1 MKITKEAKVGLFVAV
16 AITFLYLG
24 YNFLRGKKLF
34 STYNTYYVI
43 YNNVEGLAPST
54 AVYVNG
60 FKVGQVEE
68 ISMPDM
74 LKTDSILVKLLVQGK
89 IQIKSNSIALVTK
102 SGLLDGNVI
111 SINFDDKPA
120 DILKDGSYI
129 FGTREEDLFTS
140 INNMVGPIK
149 TKSEQVLVTLDKVLG
164 SLRQVFNEKGTQ
176 NLTNSVVDLSGALH
190 ALRLTSESL
199 NEIVNQNGNS
209 IGKTL
214 GNVQLISS
222 NIAKNNDEI
231 NRTIKNFGKL
241 SDSLASSDIKATI
254 ENLSVVTKELA
265 MITSKMNKGEG
276 SLGKMMNDK
285 ELYDNLNKS
294 TKELNLLLKDM
305 QRYPG
310 RYVNVSVFGGPS
322 KKAEAKREKD
332 IKTGTYKPE

>member
-43 YNNVEGLAPST
+43 YNNVEGLVPST
-54 AVYVNG
+54 AVFVNG

-111 SINFDDKPA
+111 SINFDDKQSP
-120 DILKDGSYI
+120 ILTDGSFI
-129 FGTREEDLFTS
+129 KGEREEDLFTS
-140 INNMVGPIK
+140 INKLVSPIK

-199 NEIVNQNGNS
+199 NNIVNENGNS
-209 IGKTL
+209 ISKTL
-214 GNVQLISS
+214 GNVQLISG
-222 NIAKNNDEI
+222 NLAKNNEEI

-241 SDSLASSDIKATI
+241 SDSLANSDIKGTI
-254 ENLSVVTKELA
+254 ENLNNVSKELA
-265 MITSKMNKGEG
+265 NITSKMNKGEG
-276 SLGKMMNDK
+276 SLGRMVNDK
-285 ELYDNLNKS
+285 ELYDNLNKT

-310 RYVNVSVFGGPS
+310 RYVNVSFFGGPS

-332 IKTGTYKPE
+332 IKSGTYKPE

>member
-16 AITFLYLG
+16 AITLLYLG

-43 YNNVEGLAPST
+43 YHNVEGLVPST

-111 SINFDDKPA
+111 SVNFDEKPSE
-120 DILKDGSYI
+120 ILADGSFI
-129 FGTREEDLFTS
+129 KGEREEDLFTS
-140 INNMVGPIK
+140 INNLVSPIK

-176 NLTNSVVDLSGALH
+176 NLTNSVVDLSGALR

-209 IGKTL
+209 ISKTL
-214 GNVQLISS
+214 GNVQLIS
-222 NIAKNNDEI
+222 NNLAKNNDEI

-241 SDSLASSDIKATI
+241 SDSLANSDIKGTI
-254 ENLSVVTKELA
+254 ENLSIVTKELA
-265 MITSKMNKGEG
+265 VITSKMNKGEG

-322 KKAEAKREKD
+322 KKADAKREKD
-332 IKTGTYKPE
+332 LKSGSYKPE

>member
-34 STYNTYYVI
+34 STYNTYYIV
-43 YNNVEGLAPST
+43 YNNVEGLVPST

-74 LKTDSILVKLLVQGK
+74 LKTDSILVKILVQGK

-111 SINFDDKPA
+111 SINFDDKSSM
-120 DILKDGSYI
+120 ILTDGSFI
-129 FGTREEDLFTS
+129 TGAREEDLFTS
-140 INNMVGPIK
+140 INNLVSPIK

-164 SLRQVFNEKGTQ
+164 SLRQVFNEKGTE

-199 NEIVNQNGNS
+199 NKIVNENGNS
-209 IGKTL
+209 LSKTL
-214 GNVQLISS
+214 GNVQLIS
-222 NIAKNNDEI
+222 NNLAKNNDEI
-231 NRTIKNFGKL
+231 NKTIKNFGKL
-241 SDSLASSDIKATI
+241 SDSLANSDIKGTI
-254 ENLSVVTKELA
+254 ENLSIVTKELA

-322 KKAEAKREKD
+322 KKAEAKREQE
-332 IKTGTYKPE
+332 IKSGTYKPE

>member
-149 TKSEQVLVTLDKVLG
+149 TKSEQVLITLDKVLG

>member
-16 AITFLYLG
+16 AITLLYFG
-24 YNFLRGKKLF
+24 YNFLRGKKIF

-43 YNNVEGLAPST
+43 YNNVEGLVTST
-54 AVYVNG
+54 PVYVNG
-60 FKVGQVEE
+60 FKVGQIED

-74 LKTDSILVKLLVQGK
+74 LKTDSILVKILIQGK

-111 SINFDDKPA
+111 SINFDDKSST
-120 DILKDGSYI
+120 ILTDGSYI
-129 FGTREEDLFTS
+129 NGAREEDLFTS
-140 INNMVGPIK
+140 INNLVSPIK

-199 NEIVNQNGNS
+199 NKIVNENGNS
-209 IGKTL
+209 ISKTL
-214 GNVQLISS
+214 GNVQLIS
-222 NIAKNNDEI
+222 NNFAKNNDEI

-241 SDSLASSDIKATI
+241 SDSLANSDIKGTI
-254 ENLSVVTKELA
+254 ENLSIVTKELA
-265 MITSKMNKGEG
+265 AITSKMNKGEG
-276 SLGKMMNDK
+276 SLGKMMNDQ

-322 KKAEAKREKD
+322 KKADAKREKD
-332 IKTGTYKPE
+332 MKSGTYKP

>member
-1 MKITKEAKVGLFVAV
+1 VKITKEAKVGLFVAV

-149 TKSEQVLVTLDKVLG
+149 TKSEQVLITLDKVLG

>member
-1 MKITKEAKVGLFVAV
+1 MKITKEAKVGLFVAI
-16 AITFLYLG
+16 AITLLYFG

-34 STYNTYYVI
+34 STYNTYYII
-43 YNNVEGLAPST
+43 YNNVEGLVPST
-54 AVYVNG
+54 AVFVNG

-74 LKTDSILVKLLVQGK
+74 LKTDSILVKILVQGK
-89 IQIKSNSIALVTK
+89 IQIKSNSTALVTK

-111 SINFDDKPA
+111 SINFDDKTST
-120 DILKDGSYI
+120 ILKDGSYI
-129 FGTREEDLFTS
+129 NGAREEDLFTS
-140 INNMVGPIK
+140 INNIVSPIK

-164 SLRQVFNEKGTQ
+164 SLRLVFNEKGTQ

-199 NEIVNQNGNS
+199 NKIVNENGNS
-209 IGKTL
+209 ISKTL
-214 GNVQLISS
+214 GNVQLIS
-222 NIAKNNDEI
+222 NNLAKNNDEI
-231 NRTIKNFGKL
+231 NKTIKNFGKL
-241 SDSLASSDIKATI
+241 SDSLANSDIKSTI

-265 MITSKMNKGEG
+265 LITSKMNKGEG
-276 SLGKMMNDK
+276 SLGKMINDQ

-322 KKAEAKREKD
+322 KKAEIKREKD
-332 IKTGTYKPE
+332 LKSGTYKPE

>member
-1 MKITKEAKVGLFVAV
+1 VKITKEAKVGLFVAV
-16 AITFLYLG
+16 AITLLYFG
-24 YNFLRGKKLF
+24 YNFLRGKKIF

-43 YNNVEGLAPST
+43 YNNVEGLVTST
-54 AVYVNG
+54 PVYVNG
-60 FKVGQVEE
+60 FKVGQIED

-74 LKTDSILVKLLVQGK
+74 LKTDSILVKILIQGK

-111 SINFDDKPA
+111 SINFDDKSST
-120 DILKDGSYI
+120 ILTDGSYI
-129 FGTREEDLFTS
+129 NGAREEDLFTS
-140 INNMVGPIK
+140 INNLVSPIK

-199 NEIVNQNGNS
+199 NKIVNENGNS
-209 IGKTL
+209 ISKTL
-214 GNVQLISS
+214 GNVQLIS
-222 NIAKNNDEI
+222 NNFAKNNDEI

-241 SDSLASSDIKATI
+241 SDSLANSDIKGTI
-254 ENLSVVTKELA
+254 ENLSIVTKELA
-265 MITSKMNKGEG
+265 AITSKMNKGEG
-276 SLGKMMNDK
+276 SLGKMMNDQ

-322 KKAEAKREKD
+322 KKADAKREKD
-332 IKTGTYKPE
+332 MKSGTYKP

>member
-1 MKITKEAKVGLFVAV
+1 VKITKEAKVGLFVAI
-16 AITFLYLG
+16 AITLLYFG

-34 STYNTYYVI
+34 STYNTYYII
-43 YNNVEGLAPST
+43 YNNVEGLVPST
-54 AVYVNG
+54 AVFVNG

-74 LKTDSILVKLLVQGK
+74 LKTDSILVKILVQGK
-89 IQIKSNSIALVTK
+89 IQIKSNSTALVTK

-111 SINFDDKPA
+111 SINFDDKTST
-120 DILKDGSYI
+120 ILKDGSYI
-129 FGTREEDLFTS
+129 NGAREEDLFTS
-140 INNMVGPIK
+140 INNIVSPIK

-164 SLRQVFNEKGTQ
+164 SLRLVFNEKGTQ

-199 NEIVNQNGNS
+199 NKIVNENGNS
-209 IGKTL
+209 ISKTL
-214 GNVQLISS
+214 GNVQLIS
-222 NIAKNNDEI
+222 NNLAKNNDEI
-231 NRTIKNFGKL
+231 NKTIKNFGKL
-241 SDSLASSDIKATI
+241 SDSLANSDIKSTI

-265 MITSKMNKGEG
+265 LITSKMNKGEG
-276 SLGKMMNDK
+276 SLGKMINDQ

-322 KKAEAKREKD
+322 KKAEIKREKD
-332 IKTGTYKPE
+332 LKSGTYKPE